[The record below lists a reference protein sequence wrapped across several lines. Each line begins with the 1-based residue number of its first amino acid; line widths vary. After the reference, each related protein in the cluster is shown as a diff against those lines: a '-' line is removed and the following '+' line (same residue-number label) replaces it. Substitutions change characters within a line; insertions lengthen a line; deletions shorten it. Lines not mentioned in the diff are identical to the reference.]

1 MNNPPT
7 KTELLAQIAQIPLM
21 ERGKLSTYRFK
32 DRSSQREPYYKLQSW
47 EKGKNATRYIRPEQV
62 PLLEEALAGHA
73 QFQELVDQYARLV
86 IAETR
91 QQLAA
96 LGVKKNRRRPICSL
110 PKNKRSSS

>member
-7 KTELLAQIAQIPLM
+7 KTDLLAQIAQIPLM
-21 ERGKLSTYRFK
+21 ERGKLSPYRFK
-32 DRSSQREPYYKLQSW
+32 DRSPQSEPYYKLQSW
-47 EKGKNATRYIRPEQV
+47 EKGRNATRYIRPEQV

-73 QFQELVDQYARLV
+73 KFQELVDQYARLV

-96 LGVKKNRRRPICSL
+96 LGVKKKRRRPICSS
-110 PKNKRSSS
+110 PKNRRSSS